1 MSKILYV
8 DDAKLEQIFTNNL
21 NEVVIVDIR
30 NPGEH
35 SAEYIDGSVN
45 LPLDELLAADKNQ
58 FKDKVVLFHCKGGVR
73 TKANQHLLEAFAS
86 KESLCLEGGIEQW
99 KNCGK
104 PVKEPSSNH

>member
-1 MSKILYV
+1 MSNITYINDTILHEFSS
-8 DDAKLEQIFTNNL
+8 DDLENM
-21 NEVVIVDIR
+21 VIVDIR

-35 SAEYIDGSVN
+35 AAEYIDGSVN
-45 LPLDELLAADKNQ
+45 LPLDELLTADKNQ

-99 KNCGK
+99 KTCGK
-104 PVKEPSSNH
+104 AVKKS